1 MDRGIHHVALAVSDI
16 PAAVSFYA
24 ETLGFEPLGPDDPET
39 TIETAEYFWFSVD
52 SDQWLNLA
60 AKPEAT
66 PDDEGLY
73 DDPHIAFGASEA
85 AIDDLTE
92 QITNHDIDV
101 RRTETSVYFRD
112 PDGNFLEFTHWS
124 GPAGE

>member
-1 MDRGIHHVALAVSDI
+1 MSRTCNAVS
-16 PAAVSFYA
+16 VYA

-60 AKPEAT
+60 EKPNAT
-66 PDDEGLY
+66 PDDEGSY
-73 DDPHIAFGASEA
+73 DDPHVAFDASEA

-92 QITNHDIDV
+92 QITNYDIDV
-101 RRTETSVYFRD
+101 RRRETSVYFRD
-112 PDGNFLEFTHWS
+112 PDGNFLELTHWN